1 LAIYYQK
8 PKTFSPEPG
17 IDGKENKNNL
27 NKVWWKQNN
36 VISLC
41 QQTLKLLVMIQEET
55 KLNVKTSHHERELTF
70 NEWVEKYKVS
80 SQYQEPTPYF
90 QGNPSSGFVP
100 MDVSTSPLERFLNLF
115 SVKM

>member
-1 LAIYYQK
+1 MTINSKSQRL
-8 PKTFSPEPG
+8 FPEPG

-27 NKVWWKQNN
+27 NKVWWNEN
-36 VISLC
+36 YVISLC

-55 KLNVKTSHHERELTF
+55 KLNVKTSYHERELTF
-70 NEWVEKYKVS
+70 NEWVEKYNVS

-90 QGNPSSGFVP
+90 QGNPSCGFVP